1 MGVSRRD
8 LSFDI
13 FRDRRCL
20 GSNLNLRARV
30 ARLAHAHDVRFVGG
44 IPMGIPYRTARARAV
59 IFDLRLFKTLPS
71 LIEIKVNQLRQDDT

>member
-1 MGVSRRD
+1 MALMGVSRRD

-30 ARLAHAHDVRFVGG
+30 ARLAHAHDVRFTVGG
-44 IPMGIPYRTARARAV
+44 IPPWAYHTGPPAPARSSS
-59 IFDLRLFKTLPS
+59 IFVSSKPFL
-71 LIEIKVNQLRQDDT
+71 V

>member
-1 MGVSRRD
+1 MALMGVSRRD

-30 ARLAHAHDVRFVGG
+30 ARLAHAHDVRLSFVGHILPG
-44 IPMGIPYRTARARAV
+44 SGSGTRRA
-59 IFDLRLFKTLPS
+59 S
-71 LIEIKVNQLRQDDT
+71 S

>member
-1 MGVSRRD
+1 MALMGVSRRD

-30 ARLAHAHDVRFVGG
+30 ARLAHARTTFGYFVGH
-44 IPMGIPYRTARARAV
+44 I
-59 IFDLRLFKTLPS
+59 LPGTPNH
-71 LIEIKVNQLRQDDT
+71 L

>member
-1 MGVSRRD
+1 MALMGVSHRD

-30 ARLAHAHDVRFVGG
+30 ARLAHAHDVRGFMCNVGG
-44 IPMGIPYRTARARAV
+44 TTHGHTAYRYRTRPPARHL
-59 IFDLRLFKTLPS
+59 DLRLFKTLPS
-71 LIEIKVNQLRQDDT
+71 L

>member
-1 MGVSRRD
+1 MALMGVSRRD

-30 ARLAHAHDVRFVGG
+30 ARLAHAHDVRLFRVGAYFTRDPQPLKDPRASTVILIFVSSK
-44 IPMGIPYRTARARAV
+44 PFLV
-59 IFDLRLFKTLPS
+59 
-71 LIEIKVNQLRQDDT
+71 

>member
-1 MGVSRRD
+1 MALMGVSRRD

-30 ARLAHAHDVRFVGG
+30 ARLAHAHDVRFVGC
-44 IPMGIPYRTARARAV
+44 IPMGIPYRSTGPPARASSWSS
-59 IFDLRLFKTLPS
+59 TLQNPS
-71 LIEIKVNQLRQDDT
+71 

>member
-1 MGVSRRD
+1 MALMGVSRRD

-30 ARLAHAHDVRFVGG
+30 ARLAHAHDVRFLDVFVGG
-44 IPMGIPYRTARARAV
+44 IPNMGIPYRYRTARPRV
-59 IFDLRLFKTLPS
+59 ILIFDSSKPFL
-71 LIEIKVNQLRQDDT
+71 VY

>member
-30 ARLAHAHDVRFVGG
+30 ARLAHAHDG